1 MDPGVSAR
9 IARMPAQRSNQRA
22 LTSIWPLLA
31 MWAGFVLATVA
42 GGSLIIKMFGW
53 DAVDYADLSASTDTV
68 VENLLVP
75 LLLPMAV
82 VIILISAL
90 RWWRPVLVDD
100 RSVPRWMISFPIVIM
115 VASLA
120 ATDWDRLSDVGG
132 SYFLALAAATL
143 LVGLNEE
150 LMARGVLL
158 TGFRRLGSETSAWLW
173 STGLFALMHGAN
185 LFQGSPLR
193 DVLHQ
198 IMSTFVLGTLLY
210 LSRRATGS
218 LLVPIIVHATW
229 DFSLLSHGTSKA
241 AIVPGSEAALQLLQA
256 PLPMI
261 LFVIAL
267 VTHKSWMS
275 GSLADDTS
283 V

>member
-1 MDPGVSAR
+1 
-9 IARMPAQRSNQRA
+9 MPNQPSDQRA
-22 LTSIWPLLA
+22 LTSVWPLLA

-53 DAVDYADLSASTDTV
+53 DAVDYADNAATTDIV
-68 VENLLVP
+68 VENLLLP
-75 LLLPMAV
+75 LLLPLALLV
-82 VIILISAL
+82 ILISVL

-100 RSVPRWMISFPIVIM
+100 RSVPRWMISFPILIM

-120 ATDWDRLSDVGG
+120 ATDWDRLSDLGG

-143 LVGLNEE
+143 LVGINEE
-150 LMARGVLL
+150 LITRGVLL

-173 STGLFALMHGAN
+173 STGLFAVMHGAN
-185 LFQGSPLR
+185 LFQGSPLAA
-193 DVLHQ
+193 VLPQ
-198 IMSTFVLGTLLY
+198 IMTTFVMGTVLY
-210 LSRRATGS
+210 LSRRATGT
-218 LLVPIIVHATW
+218 LLVPIVVHATW

-241 AIVPGSEAALQLLQA
+241 AVVPGAEALLQLLQA